1 MSKFFKSLVTDG
13 QWDGDATKV
22 IGIII
27 VAAGI
32 IGYFFGKDPLVMLA
46 FGGGLIATGKFS
58 PQG

>member
-1 MSKFFKSLVTDG
+1 MKFLKSLFTDG
-13 QWDGDATKV
+13 DWDGDPTKV

-27 VAAGI
+27 VTAGI
-32 IGYFFGKDPLVMLA
+32 VGYFLGKDPLVMLA